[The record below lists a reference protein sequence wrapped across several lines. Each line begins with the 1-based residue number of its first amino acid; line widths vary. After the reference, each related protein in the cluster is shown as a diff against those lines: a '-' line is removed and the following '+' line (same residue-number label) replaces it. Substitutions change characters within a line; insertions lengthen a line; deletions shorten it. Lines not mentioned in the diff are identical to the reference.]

1 MANVGLTTKQLLFLG
16 NILVL
21 FSVERLVQG
30 QLLFYS
36 HEQKCQ

>member
-1 MANVGLTTKQLLFLG
+1 MEIVGLTTKHLLFLR